1 LVPNSSV
8 HAAIQAQ
15 FLTLLPRL
23 HNHGQIFF
31 RNLKCADQKQDAI
44 QEMVALAW
52 KWFLRLHQRGKDVTS
67 FSMVFIFLVARA
79 VRNGRKLCGQAKAKD
94 VLNRATQR
102 QHGFT
107 VYSLLGSKR
116 RSFAN
121 IYALVHG
128 QQELDAYEDRLRD
141 NTFTPPPDAAA
152 FRLDFP
158 QFLGDL
164 PARDRQVA
172 MFLSLGHSAKKAA
185 AKFGLSQGRVT
196 QLRQQWSREWHR
208 WHGEEDSSPHSGRES
223 QPPRGGGSASTR

>member
-1 LVPNSSV
+1 VPNSSI
-8 HAAIQAQ
+8 HAAIHAQ

-23 HNHGQIFF
+23 HTHGQIFF
-31 RNLKCADQKQDAI
+31 RHLKCADQKQDAI

-52 KWFLRLHQRGKDVTS
+52 KWFLRLHQRGKDVAS
-67 FSMVFIFLVARA
+67 FPRVFIFLVARA
-79 VRNGRKLCGQAKAKD
+79 VQNDRKLCGQAKAKD

-102 QHGFT
+102 RYGFT
-107 VYSLLGSKR
+107 VFSLLGSKR

-121 IYALVHG
+121 INALVHG

-164 PARDRQVA
+164 PARDRQMA

-185 AKFGLSQGRVT
+185 EKFSLSQGRVT
-196 QLRQQWSREWHR
+196 QLRQQWCREWQR
-208 WHGEEDSSPHSGRES
+208 GQGEEDSSSFSGRNS
-223 QPPRGGGSASTR
+223 QTTQEGAAPSTR

>member
-1 LVPNSSV
+1 MVPNSSV

-52 KWFLRLHQRGKDVTS
+52 KWFLRLHQRGKDVAS
-67 FSMVFIFLVARA
+67 FPMVFIFLVARA

-102 QHGFT
+102 RHGFT
-107 VYSLLGSKR
+107 VYSLIASKR
-116 RSFAN
+116 RLFEN

-128 QQELDAYEDRLRD
+128 QHELDAYEDRLRD
-141 NTFTPPPDAAA
+141 NTVTPPPDAAA

-158 QFLGDL
+158 RFLADL
-164 PARDRQVA
+164 PARDRQMA
-172 MFLSLGHSAKKAA
+172 MFLSLGHPAKKAA
-185 AKFGLSQGRVT
+185 EKFSLSKGRIT
-196 QLRQQWSREWHR
+196 QLRQQWCREWQR
-208 WHGEEDSSPHSGRES
+208 GQGEEKSSSCAGRES
-223 QPPRGGGSASTR
+223 QTIHE

>member
-31 RNLKCADQKQDAI
+31 RNLKCPDQKQDAI

-52 KWFLRLHQRGKDVTS
+52 KWFLRLHQRGKDVAS
-67 FSMVFIFLVARA
+67 FSMVFIFSAARA
-79 VRNGRKLCGQAKAKD
+79 VQNGRKLCRQAKAKD
-94 VLNRATQR
+94 VLNRTTQR
-102 QHGFT
+102 RYGFT
-107 VYSLLGSKR
+107 VYSLLASKR
-116 RSFAN
+116 WSFAN
-121 IYALVHG
+121 IYTLVHG

-164 PARDRQVA
+164 SARDRQLA

-185 AKFGLSQGRVT
+185 EKFRLSQGRIT
-196 QLRQQWSREWHR
+196 QLRQQWCREWQR
-208 WHGEEDSSPHSGRES
+208 GQGEEDSSS
-223 QPPRGGGSASTR
+223 